1 MPCDS
6 QLPSN
11 YTTILPGLAMEAFKV
26 PKFEWG
32 KVPEWIPPVERSTGR
47 DILIGILAGCI
58 VVGSDFDKITV

>member
-1 MPCDS
+1 
-6 QLPSN
+6 
-11 YTTILPGLAMEAFKV
+11 MEAFKV
-26 PKFEWG
+26 TKFEWG